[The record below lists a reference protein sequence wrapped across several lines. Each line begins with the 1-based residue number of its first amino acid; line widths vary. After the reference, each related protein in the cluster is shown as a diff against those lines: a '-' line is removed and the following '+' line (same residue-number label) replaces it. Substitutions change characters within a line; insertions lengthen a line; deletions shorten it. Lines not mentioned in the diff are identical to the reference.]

1 MAGATTSAGR
11 HAISSAVNADAT
23 VTAAAIAVML
33 GFFVWEFHQFHHR
46 ELRRPAVRETIA
58 IQALARDVQAVA
70 GAAFPLTYVADSPF
84 AMQLALNTMRP
95 PVSVDEAAALLRGDA
110 AAFVVTAHPPKLVRA
125 LGTGGPPVRV
135 VARATD
141 GGAPYLFLVS
151 NRPVL
156 ATYARTATRVGP
168 LVVTLSGVR
177 LGPTW
182 DNVLDLRRGLDAG
195 DAVIEN
201 VSTSAMPAARTGRSG
216 AAGEGLRCSAMSR
229 ASGSRCCWDAVRRTL
244 PKLRVQRRWMCR
256 RPVRRVL
263 TIHTLVC
270 ILRA

>member
-125 LGTGGPPVRV
+125 LGTGP
-135 VARATD
+135 ARARRRTRD
-141 GGAPYLFLVS
+141 RRR
-151 NRPVL
+151 RPVPL
-156 ATYARTATRVGP
+156 PGEQPAGAR
-168 LVVTLSGVR
+168 
-177 LGPTW
+177 
-182 DNVLDLRRGLDAG
+182 DLRPHRDARGSAG
-195 DAVIEN
+195 RDAVGRP
-201 VSTSAMPAARTGRSG
+201 SGPDLGQRARPAARTGRGRRRDRERLDISDAG
-216 AAGEGLRCSAMSR
+216 CTYRAFRRGRRRAAL
-229 ASGSRCCWDAVRRTL
+229 
-244 PKLRVQRRWMCR
+244 QRDEPRER
-256 RPVRRVL
+256 IAL
-263 TIHTLVC
+263 L
-270 ILRA
+270 L